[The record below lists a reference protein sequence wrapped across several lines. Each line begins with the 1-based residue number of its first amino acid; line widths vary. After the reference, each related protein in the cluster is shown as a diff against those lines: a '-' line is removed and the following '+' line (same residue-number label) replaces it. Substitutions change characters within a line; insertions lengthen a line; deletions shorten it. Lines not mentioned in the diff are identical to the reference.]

1 MCMHF
6 VASDEREERDWR
18 RDDRRGDDRRGD
30 DRRGGDRCA
39 GLPYLACRMAVL
51 AVSTY
56 RCIFATLAQRHVC
69 CHVLQGRVAT

>member
-1 MCMHF
+1 MIGCVALFVSFCWLSNFHLFSFLMCMHF

-39 GLPYLACRMAVL
+39 GLPYLACRMTVL
-51 AVSTY
+51 AVST
-56 RCIFATLAQRHVC
+56 
-69 CHVLQGRVAT
+69 